1 MSVAFQA
8 IIPENRGL
16 FLRVIE
22 QSGTS
27 NSLFS
32 TTPIPHKA
40 SDEIVRAL
48 NCSNKLTTDIMSC
61 MRNKHSDDVYN
72 AMEDFISIATD
83 GPDLH
88 ILDYFAPVVDGVLLK
103 ENPSE
108 VMVNHNSS
116 AYDFFKSLDVMI
128 GTCESEGS
136 LIL

>member
-1 MSVAFQA
+1 VAFQA

-22 QSGTS
+22 QSGTC
-27 NSLFS
+27 NSFFS

-48 NCSNKLTTDIMSC
+48 NCSNKWTTDIMSC

-72 AMEDFISIATD
+72 AMEDFISISTD